1 MLNLI
6 RNYWKQ
12 LPDFS
17 LSHILLRIPLAVV
30 FIQQGFNKLPFDPAV
45 GEGFGLPALV
55 WWVVIYGE
63 LAAGVGL
70 LVGAVTTIHL
80 IRDVPFVAELGDL
93 ITRMSGITM
102 CCITTG
108 IIWVVTK
115 PESLQQVILYDNFH
129 VFLWAG
135 GLYFALR
142 GNWAVAV
149 NKQLVAKKA

>member
-80 IRDVPFVAELGDL
+80 IRDIPFVAELGDL

>member
-1 MLNLI
+1 MINLI

-80 IRDVPFVAELGDL
+80 IRDIPFVAELGDL

>member
-63 LAAGVGL
+63 LGAGIGL

-80 IRDVPFVAELGDL
+80 IRDIPFVAEVGDL

>member
-17 LSHILLRIPLAVV
+17 LSHILLRIPLAIV

-63 LAAGVGL
+63 LGAGIGL

-80 IRDVPFVAELGDL
+80 IRDIPFVAEVGDL

>member
-1 MLNLI
+1 MLSLI

-45 GEGFGLPALV
+45 GEGFGLPSLV
-55 WWVVIYGE
+55 WWVVTYGE
-63 LAAGVGL
+63 IAAGVGL

-80 IRDVPFVAELGDL
+80 IRDIPLVAELGDL
-93 ITRMSGITM
+93 VTRMSGITM

-142 GNWAVAV
+142 GNWAVAI
-149 NKQLVAKKA
+149 NKQLGSKSA